1 MQIQPET
8 WVDLRLYLHLAVQ
21 GGSVF
26 RGVPGITSRTQQDRG
41 QMSSA
46 FELKLTYVKI
56 LSSFQAPA
64 LVGTLKGFSRRG
76 TPKKVRAADGL
87 FGGQKHKIIIYS
99 PKQSIRVQ
107 LLLRATGNLIK

>member
-1 MQIQPET
+1 
-8 WVDLRLYLHLAVQ
+8 
-21 GGSVF
+21 
-26 RGVPGITSRTQQDRG
+26 
-41 QMSSA
+41 MSSA

-56 LSSFQAPA
+56 CCRSQAPA
-64 LVGTLKGFSRRG
+64 LVGTLKGFLRRG
-76 TPKKVRAADGL
+76 TPKKVRAADGR